1 MIEHGS
7 VLTRIERLDFAR
19 TSMSKDHVEQ
29 LPKDNEGPI
38 NSIQICASGPLPNRR
53 QDVSMRTE

>member
-7 VLTRIERLDFAR
+7 ILTRIGRLIHAR

-29 LPKDNEGPI
+29 LQKSNEGPI
-38 NSIQICASGPLPNRR
+38 DSIPNCASGLLPKRR
-53 QDVSMRTE
+53 QDVSMRTQ